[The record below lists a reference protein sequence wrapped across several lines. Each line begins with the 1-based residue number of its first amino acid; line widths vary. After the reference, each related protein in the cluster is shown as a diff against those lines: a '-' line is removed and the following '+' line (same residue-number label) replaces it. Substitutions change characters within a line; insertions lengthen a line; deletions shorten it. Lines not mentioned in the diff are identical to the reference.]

1 MIKPALHKL
10 MSLML
15 WYPVGQVVDP
25 CMAWI
30 YEAAC
35 VLVVVV
41 VVVVTA
47 TIALTQAFLLE
58 PNTVAPNAAY
68 I

>member
-1 MIKPALHKL
+1 MIRPALHKL

-15 WYPVGQVVDP
+15 RYPMGQVVDP
-25 CMAWI
+25 SVAWI

-47 TIALTQAFLLE
+47 AIALTQAFPMEL
-58 PNTVAPNAAY
+58 NTVAPNAAY